1 VHDNA
6 PHAVPCGFEN
16 PPGAQFCGT
25 CGQQLAIT
33 CGRCGTEVSAG
44 FRFCTACGNA
54 LTDTQSHHVKPIA
67 ADADV
72 IATAGRGKAVRE
84 IRPEEAPSERRLV
97 SVLFCD
103 LENFTGLAESL
114 DPEEVRDI
122 LSRYFEAAREIV
134 ARYGGTIEK
143 FIGDAVVG
151 VWGTPVAR
159 EDDAERAVRAA
170 LDIVT
175 AVAGLRSAALPK
187 PLAARAAVATGESA
201 VVLGLEN
208 QGMVAGDIMNTAAR
222 LQAAAKP
229 GSVLINDATRRAT
242 ASVITARPA
251 GTQRLKGKATP
262 VHTWRVLRPVEPAR
276 LTADQHSPL
285 VGRRRELE
293 DLIKA
298 FYGVKRSG
306 RGRLVSLVGIAGIG
320 KTRLVREMAR
330 RLRVRHTAVAWY
342 AGRAPWHGAGTA
354 FAPLAEMARH
364 ALDIGAAEASA
375 VSIRKLRGGLED
387 LIADERERDW
397 LLPRL
402 MVLIDPDNEGDY
414 AREELFAA
422 WGRLF
427 EVQAERRPVVMVVED
442 AQRADPALLDFVEH
456 LVTAAFDRPMLVV
469 TLARPE
475 LLEQR
480 PGWGAGLRNFSSLHL
495 GRLTGGEITQL
506 LAGLAPGLP
515 KAAATRIVRRA
526 DGVPLYAVEIARML
540 DGRQA
545 GVRGGSGDEALPT
558 SLHALIAARIDGL
571 GEAERSLLMSAA
583 VLGRRF
589 TTAALAS
596 VAGTDAEESRQS
608 VERLLRQEM
617 LTRDRD
623 IPVGAVPQLAFQ
635 EQLVRDVAY
644 RTLARAER
652 QRRHLRAAD
661 YLEGLNDEEL
671 VEQVGDHLL
680 KAFQADPAH
689 AQAAA
694 IADRARPALV
704 RAARRARALHAPE
717 RALEHLNDAL
727 TMVVDDG
734 ERAAILEDAAA
745 AAQAAGSFDVAERD
759 LRSLVRLRTKLGDRA
774 GAARASA
781 RLAGLFLVT
790 QRNDAAVGEVEAA
803 LVGLGDAGSDDAAG
817 VELASQLARTHL
829 VRGDIPKAADWA
841 ERALGSAVRLDL
853 PAVAT
858 DALITRGAARVQMGE
873 EAAGIDDLNEAIA
886 RCSASGMLGL
896 ELRARNNIAW
906 LLAPDDPRRTLDAAR
921 EGYEIA
927 RQKNLRD
934 WATQLASVAVVA
946 GVDTGEWDWAL
957 ATIKELQPAPMSEA
971 HRIDIAATHTIL
983 RSLRGTASPG
993 RPLKDLGHLPA
1004 DLDPQVHALTEY
1016 AQAWVAFTAGRYR
1029 AATGLARQAA
1039 EAAVGV
1045 NRHAALV
1052 LAARAALWA
1061 RDAKELAG
1069 LLDLLRAGSV
1079 PGRATACGLRT
1090 LEAGAAALSGGAGA
1104 NARYRN
1110 AIAGWEDLQLPLPL
1124 LLAIVERKT
1133 FLSGSGEPAA
1143 KADTGRE
1150 LAERLG
1156 ARGLKRLLDG

>member
-1 VHDNA
+1 MPEIA
-6 PHAVPCGFEN
+6 PHATACGFEN

-25 CGQQLAIT
+25 CGKPLAVT
-33 CGRCGTEVSAG
+33 CGRCGTEVPAG
-44 FRFCTACGNA
+44 FSFCTACGNPLA
-54 LTDTQSHHVKPIA
+54 DTQSHHA
-67 ADADV
+67 QSAE
-72 IATAGRGKAVRE
+72 ATPDRLTIGSAGERAVRE
-84 IRPEEAPSERRLV
+84 VPPGEAPSERRLV

-122 LSRYFEAAREIV
+122 LSRYFEAARGIV
-134 ARYGGTIEK
+134 ARFGGTIEK

-170 LDIVT
+170 LEIVA
-175 AVAGLRSAALPK
+175 AVASLRGAALSR

-222 LQAAAKP
+222 LQGAAKP
-229 GSVLINDATRRAT
+229 GSVLMNDATRRAT
-242 ASVITARPA
+242 AAVITARPA
-251 GTQRLKGKATP
+251 GTQRLKGKSTP
-262 VHTWRVLRPVEPAR
+262 VHTWLALRPVEAAR
-276 LTADQHSPL
+276 RAEAQAPL

-293 DLIKA
+293 ELIKA

-306 RGRLVSLVGIAGIG
+306 RGRLVSLVGVAGIG
-320 KTRLVREMAR
+320 KTRLVREMDR

-342 AGRAPWHGAGTA
+342 AGRAPWLGAGTA
-354 FAPLAEMARH
+354 FAPLAAMARQV
-364 ALDIGAAEASA
+364 LDIGDDDASEVA
-375 VSIRKLRGGLED
+375 VRKLRAGLEE
-387 LIADERERDW
+387 LIADDRERGW
-397 LLPRL
+397 LTPRVA
-402 MVLIDPDNEGDY
+402 VLIDPDNEGDF

-427 EVQAERRPVVMVVED
+427 EARAEHRPVVMVIED
-442 AQRADPALLDFVEH
+442 AQRADPALLDFAEY
-456 LVTAAFDRPMLVV
+456 LVNAAFDRPMLIVI
-469 TLARPE
+469 LARPE

-480 PGWGAGLRNFSSLHL
+480 PNWGAALRNFSSLHL
-495 GRLTGGEITQL
+495 SRLAGGEITQL
-506 LAGLAPGLP
+506 LAALAPGLT
-515 KAAATRIVRRA
+515 KAVVARVVRRA

-540 DGRQA
+540 EGGRA
-545 GVRGGSGDEALPT
+545 GRLAASSDDVLPT

-571 GEAERSLLMSAA
+571 GDVERSLLMSAA

-589 TTAALAS
+589 TTAALAA
-596 VAGTDAEESRQS
+596 VADADAQESGRS
-608 VERLLRQEM
+608 VEILLRQEM

-623 IPVGAVPQLAFQ
+623 VRTGAAGQLAFQ

-661 YLEGLNDEEL
+661 YLESLNDEEL
-671 VEQVGDHLL
+671 VEGVGDHLL

-689 AQAAA
+689 PQAAA
-694 IADRARPALV
+694 IAERARPALV
-704 RAARRARALHAPE
+704 RAARRARALHAPD

-745 AAQAAGSFDVAERD
+745 AAQAAGSFEVAERD
-759 LRSLVRLRTKLGDRA
+759 LRSLVQLRTKLGDRA

-790 QRNDAAVGEVEAA
+790 QRNDAALGEVEVA

-817 VELASQLARTHL
+817 VELAGQLARAHL
-829 VRGDIPKAADWA
+829 TRGDMPKAAEWA
-841 ERALGSAVRLDL
+841 ERALDSAVRLDL

-921 EGYEIA
+921 QGYEVA
-927 RQKNLRD
+927 RQKNLQD

-946 GVDTGEWDWAL
+946 AVDTGEWDWAL
-957 ATIKELQPAPMSEA
+957 AAIKELQPAPMSQA

-983 RSLRGTASPG
+983 RSLRGMPSPG
-993 RPLKDLGHLPA
+993 RPLKELGHLPA
-1004 DLDPQVHALTEY
+1004 DLDPQVHSLTEY
-1016 AQAWVAFTAGRYR
+1016 AQAWVAFTGGRYR
-1029 AATGLARQAA
+1029 AAAALARQAA
-1039 EAAVGV
+1039 EAAVGL
-1045 NRHAALV
+1045 NRHAALA
-1052 LAARAALWA
+1052 LASRSALWA
-1061 RDAKELAG
+1061 RDAKTLDG
-1069 LLDLLRAGSV
+1069 LLDSLRAESV

-1090 LEAGAAALSGGAGA
+1090 LEAGAAALLGGAGA
-1104 NARYRN
+1104 KARYRN
-1110 AIAGWEDLQLPLPL
+1110 AIAGWEDLDLPLPL
-1124 LLAIVERKT
+1124 LFALVERKT
-1133 FLSGSGEPAA
+1133 FLSGA
-1143 KADTGRE
+1143 TGMETPDRE
-1150 LAERLG
+1150 LIERLG
-1156 ARGLKRLLDG
+1156 ANGLKRLVGA

>member
-1 VHDNA
+1 
-6 PHAVPCGFEN
+6 VP
-16 PPGAQFCGT
+16 
-25 CGQQLAIT
+25 
-33 CGRCGTEVSAG
+33 AG
-44 FRFCTACGNA
+44 FRFCTACGNPLA
-54 LTDTQSHHVKPIA
+54 GTRSHHLPVEGTTEPADIRA
-67 ADADV
+67 A
-72 IATAGRGKAVRE
+72 GGKAVRE
-84 IRPEEAPSERRLV
+84 GQPSEAPSERRLV

-114 DPEEVRDI
+114 DPEEVRDV
-122 LSRYFEAAREIV
+122 LSRYFEAARAIV
-134 ARYGGTIEK
+134 ARFGGTIEK

-170 LDIVT
+170 LEIVA
-175 AVAGLRSAALPK
+175 AVAALRSTALPK

-222 LQAAAKP
+222 LQGAATP
-229 GSVLINDATRRAT
+229 GSVLMNDATRRAT

-262 VHTWRVLRPVEPAR
+262 VHTWLALRPAEPAR
-276 LTADQHSPL
+276 GSRVQAPL
-285 VGRRRELE
+285 VGRRRELDE
-293 DLIKA
+293 LIKA

-306 RGRLVSLVGIAGIG
+306 RGRLVSLVGVAGIG
-320 KTRLVREMAR
+320 KTRLVREMER

-354 FAPLAEMARH
+354 FAPLAAMARQ
-364 ALDIGAAEASA
+364 ALYIGDDEASE
-375 VSIRKLRGGLED
+375 VGVRKLRAALED
-387 LIADERERDW
+387 LIPDDRERDW
-397 LLPRL
+397 LTPRIA
-402 MVLIDPDNEGDY
+402 VLIDPDNEGDY

-422 WGRLF
+422 WAHLF
-427 EVQAERRPVVMVVED
+427 EGQAERGAVVMVVED
-442 AQRADPALLDFVEH
+442 AQRADPALLDFVEY
-456 LVTAAFDRPMLVV
+456 LVDAAFDRPMMIV

-495 GRLTGGEITQL
+495 GRQTGDEITQL
-506 LAGLAPGLP
+506 LTALAPGLT
-515 KAAATRIVRRA
+515 KTAVARVVTRA

-540 DGRQA
+540 QGGR
-545 GVRGGSGDEALPT
+545 SGRPGAPSDDVLPT

-571 GEAERSLLMSAA
+571 GEVERSLLMSAA

-589 TTAALAS
+589 TTAALVA
-596 VAGTDAEESRQS
+596 VAGTNPEESGRS
-608 VERLLRQEM
+608 VETLLQQEM

-623 IPVGAVPQLAFQ
+623 VRTGAVAQFAFQ

-661 YLEGLNDEEL
+661 YLESLNDEEL
-671 VEQVGDHLL
+671 VEGVGDHLL

-689 AQAAA
+689 PQAAA
-694 IADRARPALV
+694 IAERARPALV
-704 RAARRARALHAPE
+704 RAARRARALHAPD
-717 RALEHLNDAL
+717 RALKHLNDAL
-727 TMVVDDG
+727 SMVVDDG

-745 AAQAAGSFDVAERD
+745 AAQAAGSFVVAEQD
-759 LRSLVRLRTKLGDRA
+759 LRSLVELRTRLGDRA

-790 QRNDAAVGEVEAA
+790 QRNDAALGEVEVA

-817 VELASQLARTHL
+817 VELAGQLARAHL
-829 VRGDIPKAADWA
+829 TRGDMPKAAEWA
-841 ERALGSAVRLDL
+841 ERALESAVRLDL

-873 EAAGIDDLNEAIA
+873 GSAGIDDLNEAIA
-886 RCSASGMLGL
+886 RCSANGMLSL

-921 EGYEIA
+921 EGYEVA
-927 RQKNLRD
+927 RQKNLQD

-946 GVDTGEWDWAL
+946 AVDTGDWDWAL
-957 ATIKELQPAPMSEA
+957 GAIKELQPTPMSQA

-983 RSLRGTASPG
+983 RSLRGTPSPL
-993 RPLKDLGHLPA
+993 RPLKELGHLPA
-1004 DLDPQVHALTEY
+1004 GLDPQVHALTEY
-1016 AQAWVAFTAGRYR
+1016 AQAWAAFTGGRYR
-1029 AATGLARQAA
+1029 TGAALARQAA
-1039 EAAVGV
+1039 EAAVGL
-1045 NRHAALV
+1045 NRHTALV
-1052 LAARAALWA
+1052 LAARSALWA
-1061 RDAKELAG
+1061 RDAEALAS
-1069 LLDLLRAGSV
+1069 LLDQLGAESV
-1079 PGRATACGLRT
+1079 PGRATVCGLRT

-1104 NARYRN
+1104 KARYRIV
-1110 AIAGWEDLQLPLPL
+1110 IAGWEELDLPLPL
-1124 LLAIVERKT
+1124 LLALVERKR
-1133 FLSGSGEPAA
+1133 FLADAA
-1143 KADTGRE
+1143 DPADTGRE
-1150 LAERLG
+1150 LMERLG
-1156 ARGLKRLLDG
+1156 AKGLKRLVSAQPAGAGP